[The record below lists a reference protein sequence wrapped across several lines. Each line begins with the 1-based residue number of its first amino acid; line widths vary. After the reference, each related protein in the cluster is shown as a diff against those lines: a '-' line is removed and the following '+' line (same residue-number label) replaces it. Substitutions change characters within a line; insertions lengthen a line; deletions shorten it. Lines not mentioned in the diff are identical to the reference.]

1 MEYKKSKLPII
12 PFASHNVNSIITRIT
27 DLRSVYE
34 FVKESKLH
42 FSPLSKFSDHTE
54 GKKFDE
60 LKMDELT
67 EGENAVSPL
76 KRRKIMYASCWYNGG
91 ETLHMWDIYGKN
103 NKQFAIQIDINEL
116 LTFGFNSGN
125 FQIKSASFEAYN
137 KINEGNIA
145 FRPSGLH
152 QGLVNYIDLKSD
164 IDYKQQFIG
173 RFKDHAFNHEKEW
186 RILLR
191 QNYKD
196 APLIDLDD
204 LKCHFFGTDFSQLQK
219 TIILSPYANAMQVE
233 ELKKQIN
240 SFQNTVIKPSI
251 FTELFQ

>member
-1 MEYKKSKLPII
+1 MVYNKSMLNIK
-12 PFASHNVNSIITRIT
+12 PFGSNKGNSIITRIT

-60 LKMDELT
+60 LKMDDKDQNI
-67 EGENAVSPL
+67 ENSMPII
-76 KRRKIMYASCWYNGG
+76 RRKVMYASCWYNGG
-91 ETLHMWDIYGKN
+91 ETLHMWDIYGKEN
-103 NKQFAIQIDINEL
+103 RQFAIQIDINEL
-116 LTFGFNSGN
+116 LTLGFHSGN
-125 FQIKSASFEAYN
+125 FYFKSDVFEAYN

-173 RFKDHAFNHEKEW
+173 RFKDLAFSHEKEW

-191 QNYKD
+191 QNYEA

-219 TIILSPYANAMQVE
+219 TIIVSPYANAMQVE
-233 ELKKQIN
+233 ELKKEFN
-240 SFQNTVIKPSI
+240 SLQNIDIKPSI